1 MVGLAPEMLY
11 ALTTHL
17 PSVAVARLACTCTL
31 LADALLSDTGAEGMQ
46 GAAVMGYAVAGGAS
60 TVLAFQP
67 KDDPS
72 LSGMRLHGLLP
83 LPAIGAYVSAFRS
96 TGVEVVPF
104 PGLTFSSH
112 AELEAAAVTLL
123 ELAEAGGSVVGID
136 WRIDLDRGWELA
148 GHDKAVQGNLD
159 PIVLLTDRDTVRRRT
174 REVLAQAAG
183 RPGHIFNLGHGVL
196 PGTPVE
202 NVLELIATVKEG

>member
-1 MVGLAPEMLY
+1 LDLPSANDSLLLWMVGLAPEMLY

-60 TVLAFQP
+60 TALAFQP

-123 ELAEAGGSVVGID
+123 ELAEAGGSGTADVKDIPAGMGTAPAGGVGMP
-136 WRIDLDRGWELA
+136 A
-148 GHDKAVQGNLD
+148 GGGGMTNQ
-159 PIVLLTDRDTVRRRT
+159 RT
-174 REVLAQAAG
+174 FTLPVAG
-183 RPGHIFNLGHGVL
+183 ESTQRSGPRS
-196 PGTPVE
+196 
-202 NVLELIATVKEG
+202 